1 MNEYYIGQIFE
12 ENPETGQ
19 TYPDDVFAW
28 CNAHGASVR
37 EIDPITKEFE
47 EPLVIEQFVEEP
59 EPHVERTEST
69 QMVLHTVRRFEIY
82 ELPPPPPPTHEEVR
96 QMRAYA
102 YQMEVDPLH
111 AERQRKTILGTWTDE
126 DEAQYII
133 NVTQKSQEIVERY
146 PYPEE

>member
-1 MNEYYIGQIFE
+1 MAEYYIGQIFI
-12 ENPETGQ
+12 ENPVTGEC
-19 TYPDDVFAW
+19 YPGDVSDW
-28 CNAHGASVR
+28 CGANNASLR

-59 EPHVERTEST
+59 EPHAERTETT

-82 ELPPPPPPTHEEVR
+82 ELPPPPPPTHEQVR

-111 AERQRKTILGTWTDE
+111 AERQRKTVLGTWTDE
-126 DEAQYII
+126 DEEQYII